1 MRAERQKNI
10 AYLQA
15 ELGWYIGVVYK
26 AESSL
31 RSVYASAL
39 AESSLV
45 ALSAKPLEEASVLVQ
60 EDTSAILRGEASAVH
75 RKEPPGARSASG
87 ASILVRVQ
95 ENQSGRMDPDSTLS
109 LIHI

>member
-1 MRAERQKNI
+1 M
-10 AYLQA
+10 
-15 ELGWYIGVVYK
+15 VYK

-60 EDTSAILRGEASAVH
+60 EDTSAILWGEASAVH
-75 RKEPPGARSASG
+75 RKEPPGARSTSSG
-87 ASILVRVQ
+87 LPTHREPNREEEPSV
-95 ENQSGRMDPDSTLS
+95 GHS
-109 LIHI
+109 LC